1 VTGLQKIVFFQTKKV
16 QSLYEVCD
24 VEMWIFVL
32 GHCRH

>member
-1 VTGLQKIVFFQTKKV
+1 V

-32 GHCRH
+32 GHCRHWI